1 MTTRPILVIAL
12 MLASWPTLAQTV
24 NETPAEAALRIRR
37 ADAENRALFQSD
49 DPLEFTLEGDF
60 GALSHDRDPESTK
73 KYPGIIRMSGANNAP
88 VEVPVQLSA
97 RGHLRR
103 NDCNFVPLRV
113 EFAKDAAKGTVFE
126 MRGAS
131 LKLVTHCQNS
141 KDYEQ
146 YVLKEYMGYRIA
158 RVVTVGFFRARLAR
172 VTYVDSDKKKTVA
185 TRYAIFL
192 EDDDDVARRLEGKIV
207 DRQLQFTQLHPV
219 ALMEMVLFE
228 YMIGNTDFSIYLQ
241 HNVRVVESSKGLF
254 YPVPYD
260 FDASGLVNVP
270 YAGPDPRLHIKYLT
284 DRTYRGPCRTPQQ
297 LEPYLKIFRSK
308 KLDALAA
315 VDAVPDLTDANR
327 RQAGRFIEG
336 FFSIIDKPSSVK
348 SNLIDH
354 CLKTAN

>member
-1 MTTRPILVIAL
+1 M
-12 MLASWPTLAQTV
+12 AQTA
-24 NETPAEAALRIRR
+24 NETPAAAAIRIRR
-37 ADAENRALFQSD
+37 ADAESRALFQSD
-49 DPLEFTLEGDF
+49 DPLEFTLESDF
-60 GALSHDRDPESTK
+60 GALSNERNPENTK
-73 KYPGIIRMSGANNAP
+73 TFPGVIRMFGANNATL
-88 VEVPVQLSA
+88 EVPVQLSA

-103 NDCNFVPLRV
+103 MDCGFVPLRV
-113 EFAKDAAKGTVFE
+113 EFSRDAAKGTVFE
-126 MRGAS
+126 MRGS
-131 LKLVTHCQNS
+131 GLKLVTHCQNS
-141 KDYEQ
+141 RDYEQ
-146 YVLKEYMGYRIA
+146 FILKEYLAYRIA
-158 RVVTVGFFRARLAR
+158 RTVTVGFFRARLAR
-172 VTYVDSDKKKTVA
+172 VTYVDSDKQKTIA

-207 DRQLQFTQLHPV
+207 ERQLQFNQVHPV

-241 HNVRVVESSKGLF
+241 HNVRVVETSNGLH

-260 FDASGLVNVP
+260 FDVSGLVDVP
-270 YAGPDPRLHIKYLT
+270 YAVPDPRLHIKYLT

-308 KLDALAA
+308 KLDVLGA
-315 VDAVPDLTDANR
+315 VEAVPDLSDASR
-327 RQAGRFIEG
+327 RRASRFIEG